1 MELKHLRTLQ
11 AVVDQG
17 SFQRAA
23 EHLGYTQSTVTVQIQ
38 QLEASIGVPLFQKAG
53 RRMVLTETGMAILPQ
68 VRAILAASDRLLETG
83 RAGKTLQGTLRVD
96 MAETLLCY
104 RMQPVI
110 RAFREQAPQVRLMI
124 RSVNCMQIP
133 ENVRRGNCD
142 LGVGYDMDWNRE
154 ALEVEPMGE
163 YDVVLLAPPD
173 FTATDFVTPGQRKRA
188 SLITDEPDSIF
199 RRKLEAYQIGR
210 ASCRERV

>member
-1 MELKHLRTLQ
+1 
-11 AVVDQG
+11 
-17 SFQRAA
+17 
-23 EHLGYTQSTVTVQIQ
+23 
-38 QLEASIGVPLFQKAG
+38 
-53 RRMVLTETGMAILPQ
+53 MVLTETGMAILPQ

-133 ENVRRGNCD
+133 ENVRRGTAI
-142 LGVGYDMDWNRE
+142 W
-154 ALEVEPMGE
+154 
-163 YDVVLLAPPD
+163 VLAMIW
-173 FTATDFVTPGQRKRA
+173 TG
-188 SLITDEPDSIF
+188 
-199 RRKLEAYQIGR
+199 IGKPWR
-210 ASCRERV
+210 